1 MLSVNRMKLVWTAVI
16 AAALVGCA
24 DDRVVAQSQVRK
36 DAAASLVPVTSGP
49 SDLWPNIWH
58 TP

>member
-1 MLSVNRMKLVWTAVI
+1 MNRMKLVWTAVI
-16 AAALVGCA
+16 AAALAGCA
-24 DDRVVAQSQVRK
+24 DDRAVAQSQVRK

>member
-36 DAAASLVPVTSGP
+36 DAPSPVPVTAGP
-49 SDLWPNIWH
+49 SDLWPSTWR